1 MINLKMKK
9 IILRRRG
16 RMNALVPHSLTGN
29 VCEAG
34 QKIDIVLDNE
44 VDYLAYKIDVE
55 AVQGR
60 GQGQNSYV
68 VLRDI
73 QMFGPLIGKQCL
85 KDLKMIPLG
94 ADKMGHCKSEVPFI
108 QM

>member
-1 MINLKMKK
+1 MKK
-9 IILRRRG
+9 IILRRGG
-16 RMNALVPHSLTGN
+16 RMNSLVPHSLTGN
-29 VCEAG
+29 VCAASK
-34 QKIDIVLDNE
+34 KIEIVLDND
-44 VDYLAYKIDVE
+44 VDYRYYKIHVHS
-55 AVQGR
+55 VQGR
-60 GQGQNSYV
+60 PNGRTKYV

-73 QMFGPLIGKQCL
+73 QMFGALIGKQCL